1 MASVGRKAYEYRSEQ
16 VWGDLPVVHISVGG
30 RQADGRYRLG
40 RARGII
46 ALGDIAT
53 GLVAIGGVA
62 IGLFSA
68 GGVAIGLVAL
78 GAVAIGLVAVGAVS
92 IGLLAVGAVVLG
104 LAAMGAVTVGLV
116 VAGPRSPV
124 GMAAAGALWA
134 EDGRPAGGLCSATSS
149 QEPGH
154 HPCVEIGR
162 NGGGFEDR
170 LHAQARAHGHGHD
183 RELDAGQG

>member
-1 MASVGRKAYEYRSEQ
+1 MASVGRKAFEYRSEQ

-30 RQADGRYRLG
+30 RQADGRYRFG

-78 GAVAIGLVAVGAVS
+78 GGVAIGLVAVGAVS
-92 IGLLAVGAVVLG
+92 IGLLAVGPWCSDWRRWA
-104 LAAMGAVTVGLV
+104 
-116 VAGPRSPV
+116 RSRSVWLLRVP
-124 GMAAAGALWA
+124 
-134 EDGRPAGGLCSATSS
+134 GR
-149 QEPGH
+149 
-154 HPCVEIGR
+154 R
-162 NGGGFEDR
+162 WDR
-170 LHAQARAHGHGHD
+170 ASRGN
-183 RELDAGQG
+183 